1 MTFNFKL
8 FNQAVYGMFD
18 QIFSSILIF
27 GINLYFA
34 QKAYFNEIGILA
46 LVFASFGFAQVLQ
59 QALLEKPFL
68 IKKNIFSLKIIAK
81 RLALIFT
88 LLLISVFII
97 FISETNSSSQETFSE
112 YFILPWICLG
122 VVHLL
127 FILTRIYFYAI
138 NKQNVAFYMSSISTI
153 LIFTILLF
161 SQNFIGKRLSI
172 IMFVIVVVKF
182 IVILYFISSIESL
195 DGDYLTEDSS
205 VLQYTFLILI
215 SLSYFLR
222 SRLIVFYLANFAYI
236 LAGLYEI
243 LRNIIEIVIM
253 PFRPISEILLNYFS
267 INRNSISILPKKFII
282 TFSLIGALFSSVF
295 YLSLDVVFNI
305 LNITN
310 LISFE
315 IKMYLS
321 TIVFI
326 SIFLIPID
334 ASLLAYKN
342 FSKLLTTKIFPII
355 FLVIS
360 LFYSEYIYEIK
371 NLLYLITV
379 AYLIELVISLVIF
392 LLNSFKSTVKFNKI

>member
-1 MTFNFKL
+1 MTFDFKL
-8 FNQAVYGMFD
+8 FKKGLYGIFD

-27 GINLYFA
+27 GINIYFA

-68 IKKNIFSLKIIAK
+68 IKKNIFSLKIIAQ

-88 LLLISVFII
+88 LLLISI
-97 FISETNSSSQETFSE
+97 FSIFVSETNSSSQETFSD

-127 FILTRIYFYAI
+127 FILTRIYYYAI

-153 LIFTILLF
+153 LIFTILLYG
-161 SQNFIGKRLSI
+161 QNFIGKRLSI
-172 IMFVIVVVKF
+172 IMFVIVAVKF
-182 IVILYFISSIESL
+182 VIILYFISSIESL
-195 DGDYLTEDSS
+195 DDNSTIEDSN
-205 VLQYTFLILI
+205 VLQYILLILI

-222 SRLIVFYLANFAYI
+222 SRLVVFYLANFAYI

-243 LRNIIEIVIM
+243 LRNIIELVVM
-253 PFRPISEILLNYFS
+253 PFRPISEILLNHFS
-267 INRNSISILPKKFII
+267 INRTSISILPKEFIFI
-282 TFSLIGALFSSVF
+282 FSLVGVLFSGIF
-295 YLSLDVVFNI
+295 YLSLDTIFNI

-315 IKMYLS
+315 IKAYLS
-321 TIVFI
+321 AIVFI
-326 SIFLIPID
+326 SIFLVPID

-342 FSKLLTTKIFPII
+342 FSKLLTTKIFPVI
-355 FLVIS
+355 FLAIS

-371 NLLYLITV
+371 NLLNLITI
-379 AYLIELVISLVIF
+379 AYLIELVLSLVIF
-392 LLNSFKSTVKFNKI
+392 LLNFFKSTVKFNKI

>member
-1 MTFNFKL
+1 
-8 FNQAVYGMFD
+8 
-18 QIFSSILIF
+18 
-27 GINLYFA
+27 
-34 QKAYFNEIGILA
+34 
-46 LVFASFGFAQVLQ
+46 
-59 QALLEKPFL
+59 
-68 IKKNIFSLKIIAK
+68 
-81 RLALIFT
+81 
-88 LLLISVFII
+88 
-97 FISETNSSSQETFSE
+97 
-112 YFILPWICLG
+112 
-122 VVHLL
+122 
-127 FILTRIYFYAI
+127 
-138 NKQNVAFYMSSISTI
+138 MSSISTI

-392 LLNSFKSTVKFNKI
+392 LLNSFKSLLNLIKFKLKSELSLA